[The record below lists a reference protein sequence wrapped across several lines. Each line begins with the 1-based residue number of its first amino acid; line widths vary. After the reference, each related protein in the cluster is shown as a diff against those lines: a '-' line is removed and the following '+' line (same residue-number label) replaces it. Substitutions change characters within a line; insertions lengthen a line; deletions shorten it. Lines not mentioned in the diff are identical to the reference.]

1 MMKLLHQKMKDA
13 QIQEFIKKYT
23 DGEAMAMALIFYM
36 GVQDGNTVKRESSFV
51 LKYKISDS

>member
-1 MMKLLHQKMKDA
+1 MTKLLNKKMKDA

-36 GVQDGNTVKRESSFV
+36 GVQDGNIVKRENSFV
-51 LKYKISDS
+51 LKYNLSDS

>member
-1 MMKLLHQKMKDA
+1 MKDA